1 MGQQVV
7 SWVDS
12 PSVTVGE
19 LVAVV
24 DLQSSVDDCSFA
36 LPLPCEESTCRD
48 RAGDSLGEEG
58 EDGSVKK
65 PRCGSADRADV
76 DEDWPY
82 RFPIFGFRGGE
93 VLRKYKP
100 LLPPALRSS
109 AATLRRFD
117 EGVVK
122 VSCPLTSGSS
132 GTGEVF
138 FSWFLLCFLFFSLV
152 RLVKRPSSGFA
163 WRRPPS

>member
-36 LPLPCEESTCRD
+36 LPCEESTCRD

-76 DEDWPY
+76 DTDWPY

-132 GTGEVF
+132 GIDGEVF
-138 FSWFLLCFLFFSLV
+138 FFFFFFFFFLVSSLLYSSLV
-152 RLVKRPSSGFA
+152 CLGFT
-163 WRRPPS
+163 SE